1 MDRMLYVAM
10 SGAKQALVAQTAN
23 SHNLANVN
31 TPGFRGDLNQF
42 RAMPVFGPGFA
53 SRVYAMQERP
63 GVDYSPGAVQST
75 GRPLDV
81 AVRGDGWIAVQA
93 GDGGE
98 AYTRAGDLHI
108 ASSGFLL
115 TGAGHPVL
123 GNGGPIAIPPGENLE
138 VGLDGT
144 ISLRLL
150 GQPANALAEV
160 DRIKLVNPS
169 VNQLVK
175 DSEGLFRLRNGAT
188 APADAAVSV
197 TAGSLESS
205 NVNAVEAM
213 VNMITLA
220 RQFELQVKLMRT
232 AEQDDEAA
240 AQMMRLA

>member
-10 SGAKQALVAQTAN
+10 SGAKQALLAQAAN

-42 RAMPVFGPGFA
+42 RAMPVFGPGYA
-53 SRVYAMQERP
+53 TRVYAMQERP
-63 GVDYSPGAVQST
+63 GVDHSPGTVQST
-75 GRPLDV
+75 GRPLDI
-81 AVRGDGWIAVQA
+81 ALKGDGWIAVQA
-93 GDGGE
+93 ADGRE

-108 ASSGFLL
+108 GSSGLLL
-115 TGAGHPVL
+115 TGAGYPVL

-138 VGLDGT
+138 IGLDGT

-169 VNQLVK
+169 PSQLVK
-175 DSEGLFRLRNGAT
+175 ESDGLFRLREGTT
-188 APADAAVSV
+188 APADASVSV
-197 TAGSLESS
+197 IAGSLEGS

-213 VNMITLA
+213 VNMITLS

>member
-10 SGAKQALVAQTAN
+10 SGAKQALVGQAVN

-31 TPGFRGDLNQF
+31 TAGFRGDLNQF

-63 GVDYSPGAVQST
+63 GVDYSPGTVQST
-75 GRPLDV
+75 GRPLDI
-81 AVRGDGWIAVQA
+81 AVRGEGWIAVQA
-93 GDGGE
+93 PDGSE
-98 AYTRAGDLHI
+98 AYTRAGDLHTGN
-108 ASSGFLL
+108 SGLLL

-123 GNGGPIAIPPGENLE
+123 GNGGPIAVPPGENLE

-150 GQPANALAEV
+150 GQGANALAEV
-160 DRIKLVNPS
+160 DRIKLVNPQAS
-169 VNQLVK
+169 ELVK
-175 DSEGLFRLRNGAT
+175 GSDGLFRLRNGAV
-188 APADAAVSV
+188 APADAAVNV
-197 TAGSLESS
+197 IAGSLESS

-220 RQFELQVKLMRT
+220 RQFELQIKLMRT

-240 AQMMRLA
+240 AQMMRLT